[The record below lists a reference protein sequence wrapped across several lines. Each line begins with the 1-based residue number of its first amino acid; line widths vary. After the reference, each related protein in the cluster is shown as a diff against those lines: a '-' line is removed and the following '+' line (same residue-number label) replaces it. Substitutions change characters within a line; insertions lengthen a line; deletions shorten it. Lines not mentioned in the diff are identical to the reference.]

1 VRPESTPEH
10 RDQLHT
16 ETRDR
21 LRNGLQNT
29 PRNAAVSPPPAEDH
43 GLAQLGLAPQTAEPT
58 ASEALPVQYLTR
70 RESLAQSRLAAAAPA
85 AAPAAPVAAAPA
97 APVAAAPAAIV
108 AGADD
113 ASSPAHTDGVAP
125 RIRRA
130 PQKNHVAPQGRRSRS
145 PKRAAR
151 KTNRHH
157 AVLIGAVALACAP
170 IVIALGLA
178 YTGSSAG
185 ASGNAPQA
193 ASAPSPAASV
203 APAPVAAT
211 VPSVS
216 SMVSADAVTP
226 IPEDG
231 SSTGPVT
238 GGTVVTLTGADLDT
252 VATVNFGANAG
263 TVVSATETSI
273 TIETPPATD
282 YDPGVVPVE
291 LLNDAGTPIVT
302 VEEPAT
308 DAQTPAPSSSATP
321 APSSSA
327 TPAPSSSATPAPTE
341 TAKPLSFSY
350 VPDPRITAQLDYV
363 QAHWNDYNR
372 AEYGSLSGN
381 DCVNFASQSL
391 IQRGWAMDDAWSFE
405 LASNHYSLPWAS
417 STAFDAYLLEH
428 PERALPLTDE
438 QRSEVKV
445 GDIVQ
450 FDWDRSG
457 DRDHTGIVTAV
468 IKTDAGV
475 KIEYAGH
482 TFNTIDQ
489 SVDESLA
496 NSGGTVSYWSIK

>member
-1 VRPESTPEH
+1 VRPESTPVH
-10 RDQLHT
+10 RDQLHN

-29 PRNAAVSPPPAEDH
+29 PRHGTVSPQPAEEH
-43 GLAQLGLAPQTAEPT
+43 GLAQLGLDPQAAEPT
-58 ASEALPVQYLTR
+58 GSEPSPVQYRTR
-70 RESLAQSRLAAAAPA
+70 RESLAQSRRAAAAELPA
-85 AAPAAPVAAAPA
+85 AAPASAARAD
-97 APVAAAPAAIV
+97 VV

-113 ASSPAHTDGVAP
+113 ATAANANRVVPPTGHAAP
-125 RIRRA
+125 
-130 PQKNHVAPQGRRSRS
+130 KNHVAPRGRRPRPS
-145 PKRAAR
+145 KRAAR
-151 KTNRHH
+151 KTSRHH

-178 YTGSSAG
+178 YTGGSAG
-185 ASGNAPQA
+185 ASGNATQA
-193 ASAPSPAASV
+193 ASAPTAAASV
-203 APAPVAAT
+203 APAKVAPT
-211 VPSVS
+211 VPVVS
-216 SMVSADAVTP
+216 SMVSTDAVTP

-252 VATVNFGANAG
+252 VATVNFGTNAG
-263 TVVSATETSI
+263 TVVSATETTI

-291 LLNDAGTPIVT
+291 LLNDVGTPIVT
-302 VEEPAT
+302 VEEATPDDEAPAT
-308 DAQTPAPSSSATP
+308 GESSTPASTDEP
-321 APSSSA
+321 
-327 TPAPSSSATPAPTE
+327 
-341 TAKPLSFSY
+341 KPLSFGY
-350 VPDPRITAQLDYV
+350 VPDPRITAQMGYV
-363 QAHWNDYNR
+363 QAHWNDYNS
-372 AEYGSLSGN
+372 AEYGSLDGT

-391 IQRGWAMDDAWSFE
+391 IQRGWAMDDAWSFD
-405 LASNHYSLPWAS
+405 LASNNYSLPWAS

-457 DRDHTGIVTAV
+457 DKDHTGIVTAV
-468 IKTDAGV
+468 IKSDAGV
-475 KIEYAGH
+475 QIEYAGH
-482 TFNTIDQ
+482 TYDTIDQ